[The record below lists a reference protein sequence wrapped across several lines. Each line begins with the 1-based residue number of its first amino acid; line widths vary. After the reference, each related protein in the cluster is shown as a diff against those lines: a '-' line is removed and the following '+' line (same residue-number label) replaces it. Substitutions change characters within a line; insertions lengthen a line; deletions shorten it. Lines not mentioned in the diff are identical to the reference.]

1 MIPVQSRHVRLTCYL
16 TWNIGLARTTKRM
29 TANYHFLNRYCSPI
43 TSLLFI
49 LPGRRQRS
57 GRKERDIYTIY
68 KHETFAFSPS
78 LFRLV
83 ACMFVLRFH
92 DASQVSGVFKTWG
105 GGGWLGPRR
114 VGGWVY
120 YLGRG
125 VCPPPSL
132 EEKPGATHWNGERY
146 ILDIPAKASI
156 THRFINV
163 AVTPDFLHK
172 QLYCNHMKHT

>member
-1 MIPVQSRHVRLTCYL
+1 MLFNLKYWSCPHYQKK
-16 TWNIGLARTTKRM
+16 WQ
-29 TANYHFLNRYCSPI
+29 PI
-43 TSLLFI
+43 TTFLIDTVHQLPPCYFI

-57 GRKERDIYTIY
+57 GLKERDIYTIY

-78 LFRLV
+78 LSRLV

-92 DASQVSGVFKTWG
+92 DASQVSGVFKTWR
-105 GGGWLGPRR
+105 GGGWVRGEW
-114 VGGWVY
+114 VGGFIIW
-120 YLGRG
+120 GG
-125 VCPPPSL
+125 GSAPPPSL
-132 EEKPGATHWNGERY
+132 EEKPGATHWNVERR